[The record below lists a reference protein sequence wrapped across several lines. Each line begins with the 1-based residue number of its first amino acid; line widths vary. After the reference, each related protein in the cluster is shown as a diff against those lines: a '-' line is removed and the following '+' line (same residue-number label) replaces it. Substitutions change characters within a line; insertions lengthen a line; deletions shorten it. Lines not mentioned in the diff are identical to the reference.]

1 MRRLTRSA
9 TFKRRITMELY
20 TYGVYRAGLL
30 VFSSEPMSE
39 ADAEGAA
46 EWMRLLESEES
57 VVEVNEYEP
66 DDGFVEFDH
75 QD

>member
-1 MRRLTRSA
+1 MS
-9 TFKRRITMELY
+9 ELY
-20 TYGVYRAGLL
+20 TYSVYHAGRL
-30 VFSSEPMSE
+30 VFSSKPMSE

-46 EWMRLLESEES
+46 EWMRELESDDS

-75 QD
+75 QE

>member
-1 MRRLTRSA
+1 MS
-9 TFKRRITMELY
+9 ELY
-20 TYGVYRAGLL
+20 TYGVYRAGQL

-46 EWMRLLESEES
+46 EWMRLLESEDS

-66 DDGFVEFDH
+66 NDGFVEFDH
-75 QD
+75 QE

>member
-1 MRRLTRSA
+1 MS
-9 TFKRRITMELY
+9 ELY
-20 TYGVYRAGLL
+20 TYGVYRAGQL

-57 VVEVNEYEP
+57 VVEISEYEP
-66 DDGFVEFDH
+66 NDGFVEFDH
-75 QD
+75 QE

>member
-1 MRRLTRSA
+1 MND
-9 TFKRRITMELY
+9 LY
-20 TYGVYRAGLL
+20 TYGVYRAGRL

-66 DDGFVEFDH
+66 NDGFVEFDH
-75 QD
+75 QE

>member
-1 MRRLTRSA
+1 MS
-9 TFKRRITMELY
+9 ELY
-20 TYGVYRAGLL
+20 TYDVYRAGQL

-66 DDGFVEFDH
+66 NDGFVEFDH
-75 QD
+75 QE

>member
-1 MRRLTRSA
+1 MND
-9 TFKRRITMELY
+9 LY
-20 TYGVYRAGLL
+20 TYGVYRAGRL

-57 VVEVNEYEP
+57 VVEISEYEP
-66 DDGFVEFDH
+66 NDGFVEFDH
-75 QD
+75 QE

>member
-1 MRRLTRSA
+1 MND
-9 TFKRRITMELY
+9 LY
-20 TYGVYRAGLL
+20 TYGVYRAGRL

-46 EWMRLLESEES
+46 EWMRLLESEDS

-66 DDGFVEFDH
+66 NDGFVEFDH
-75 QD
+75 QE

>member
-1 MRRLTRSA
+1 MSD
-9 TFKRRITMELY
+9 LY
-20 TYGVYRAGLL
+20 TYGVYRSGRL

-46 EWMRLLESEES
+46 EWMRLLEAEGC
-57 VVEVNEYEP
+57 VVEVNECEP
-66 DDGFVEFDH
+66 ADGFVEFDH

>member
-1 MRRLTRSA
+1 MS
-9 TFKRRITMELY
+9 ELY
-20 TYGVYRAGLL
+20 TYGVYRAGQL

-75 QD
+75 QE

>member
-1 MRRLTRSA
+1 MND
-9 TFKRRITMELY
+9 LY
-20 TYGVYRAGLL
+20 TYGVYRAGRL

-66 DDGFVEFDH
+66 NDGFVEFDH

>member
-1 MRRLTRSA
+1 MS
-9 TFKRRITMELY
+9 ELY
-20 TYGVYRAGLL
+20 TYGVYRAGQL

-66 DDGFVEFDH
+66 NDGFVEFDH
-75 QD
+75 QE

>member
-1 MRRLTRSA
+1 MS
-9 TFKRRITMELY
+9 ELY
-20 TYGVYRAGLL
+20 TYGVYRAGRL

-57 VVEVNEYEP
+57 VVEISEYEP
-66 DDGFVEFDH
+66 NDGFVEFDH
-75 QD
+75 QE

>member
-1 MRRLTRSA
+1 
-9 TFKRRITMELY
+9 MELY

-66 DDGFVEFDH
+66 DDGFVVFDH

>member
-1 MRRLTRSA
+1 MND
-9 TFKRRITMELY
+9 LY
-20 TYGVYRAGLL
+20 TYGVYRAGRL

-75 QD
+75 QE

>member
-1 MRRLTRSA
+1 MS
-9 TFKRRITMELY
+9 ELY
-20 TYGVYRAGLL
+20 TYGVYRAGAL

-46 EWMRLLESEES
+46 EWMRLLESEDS

-75 QD
+75 QE